1 MKSEDFYYTTEDER
15 EAIQFSANHRSRS
28 NSILEILEADL
39 DLNLAHYDR
48 GTYPNIEEREKGGR
62 SSVSVE

>member
-1 MKSEDFYYTTEDER
+1 MRERQSNYCKSS
-15 EAIQFSANHRSRS
+15 IKKQFE
-28 NSILEILEADL
+28 ILEILEADL

-48 GTYPNIEEREKGGR
+48 GTYLNIEEREKGGR